1 MSKQKISIQR
11 LREMKIRGHKSTMVT
26 AYDYPTAVLVDQ
38 SPIEM
43 ILVGDSL
50 GMTMLGYDSTVPV
63 TMEEMIHHLRPV
75 VRGARNTFI
84 VGDMPFGSYNESIS
98 QAIYNANR
106 IMKEGMADCVKL
118 EGGVTVASTVKAMV
132 DGGIPVMG
140 HIGLTPQT
148 ASLLGGFKVQ
158 GKDTESAKKL
168 LEDALAIE
176 AAGAFSVVM
185 ECVPTPLAKMITEQ
199 LNIPTIGIGAGPY
212 CDGQVLVYHDMVGLY
227 QRFTPKFVK
236 PYASLGRQV
245 SAALEQY
252 VQEVVSG
259 SFPGPEHSFGMSEE
273 VIAELM
279 ETNPQSGRKPDREGE

>member
-1 MSKQKISIQR
+1 MGKKKMSIQG
-11 LREMKIRGHKSTMVT
+11 LREMKSQDQKFTMIT

-38 SPIEM
+38 SPIEL

-63 TMEEMIHHLRPV
+63 TMEEMIHHLKPV

-84 VGDMPFGSYNESIS
+84 VGDMPFGSYNESTS
-98 QAIYNANR
+98 QAVHNANR
-106 IMKEGMADCVKL
+106 IMKEGMADCIKL
-118 EGGVTVASTVKAMV
+118 EGGVSIATTVKAMV
-132 DGGIPVMG
+132 EGGIPVMG

-158 GKDTESAKKL
+158 GKDAESARRL
-168 LEDALAIE
+168 LEDALAME

-185 ECVPTPLAKMITEQ
+185 ECVPTPLARMITAK
-199 LNIPTIGIGAGPY
+199 LRIPTIGIGAGPH
-212 CDGQVLVYHDMVGLY
+212 CNGQVLVYHDLVGLY

-236 PYASLGRQV
+236 QYANLGKEV
-245 SAALEQY
+245 STALEKFS
-252 VQEVVSG
+252 QEVVNG

-273 VIAELM
+273 VLNELK
-279 ETNPQSGRKPDREGE
+279 EF